1 MKWASVLSGPEVKLR
16 KQTEGQAFVESC
28 AVALKE
34 KLGTDSPDLLVA
46 FVSGHFKDTYERVP
60 ELIYKHLKPKAMIG
74 CSALGLIGGGVEVEQ
89 EPAISFTGAVMP
101 GVAVKSFH
109 IEDGELPD
117 LDDPPHCW
125 EELVG
130 VPSHEEPNFLLLPDP
145 FSFRIDVFV
154 EGLDYAFSKAV
165 KVGGLASG
173 GSRIGSHALFK
184 DKSVHRTGL
193 VGVAVSGNIVVDS
206 IVAQGCRPIAKAYRV
221 TKCHQNILF
230 ELDGKPAVHV
240 LKEVIE
246 ALSPRDQDLARTAIF
261 MGVAMDEF
269 KDDPGQGDFLI
280 RNIVGIEPTSGALVI
295 GELLRKERTVQ
306 FHLRDAA
313 TSDDDLRFMLK
324 RYLDDHSQA
333 SDKALGAI
341 LFSCTGRGQHLYG
354 STNHDSNC
362 FQEYLGEVPLGG
374 FFCNGEIGP
383 VGGSTFLHGFTSSF
397 GIFRDK
403 APK

>member
-1 MKWASVLSGPEVKLR
+1 MKWASVLSGPEQKVQKDR
-16 KQTEGQAFVESC
+16 DGAEIIEKC
-28 AVALKE
+28 ASDLIE
-34 KLGTDSPDLLVA
+34 KLETDSPDLLIA
-46 FVSGHFKDTYERVP
+46 FVSPHFQGIYDRVP
-60 ELIYKHLKPKAMIG
+60 EIIYKHLKPKALIG
-74 CSALGLIGGGVEVEQ
+74 CSALGLIGGGMEIEQ
-89 EPAISFTGAVMP
+89 ERAVSLTGAIMP
-101 GVAVKSFH
+101 DVSVQSFH
-109 IEDGELPD
+109 IEDVELPD

-130 VPSHEEPNFLLLPDP
+130 VPARDEPNFLLLPDP

-173 GSRIGSHALFK
+173 GTRVGSHALFK
-184 DKSVHRTGL
+184 DKGVHRSGL
-193 VGVAVSGNIVVDS
+193 VGVAISGNVVVDS
-206 IVAQGCRPIAKAYRV
+206 IVAQGCRPIAKTYRV
-221 TKCHQNILF
+221 TKCHKNILF

-246 ALSPRDQDLARTAIF
+246 DLSPRDQDLARIAIF

-269 KDDPGQGDFLI
+269 KDHPGQGDFLI

-295 GELLRKERTVQ
+295 GEVLRKERTVQ

-324 RYLDDHSQA
+324 RYCDDHSRDG
-333 SDKALGAI
+333 DKALGAI

-354 STNHDSNC
+354 SANHDSNC
-362 FQEYLGEVPLGG
+362 FHEYLGEVPLGG

-403 APK
+403 D

>member
-1 MKWASVLSGPEVKLR
+1 MKWASVLSGPELKEP
-16 KQTEGQAFVESC
+16 KEGDGTDFIESC
-28 AVALKE
+28 AAGLKE
-34 KLGTDSPDLLVA
+34 KLGTDSPDLLIA
-46 FVSGHFKDTYERVP
+46 FVSPHFQSVYERVP
-60 ELIYKHLKPKAMIG
+60 ELIHKHLKPKALIG
-74 CSALGLIGGGVEVEQ
+74 CSALGLIGGGKEVEQ
-89 EPAISFTGAVMP
+89 ERAISFTGALMP
-101 GVAVKSFH
+101 GVQVKSFH
-109 IEDGELPD
+109 IEDDELPD
-117 LDDPPHCW
+117 LDDPPHFW
-125 EELVG
+125 EDLVG
-130 VPSHEEPNFLLLPDP
+130 VASHDEPDFLLLPDP

-154 EGLDYAFSKAV
+154 DGLDYAFSKAV
-165 KVGGLASG
+165 KIGGLASG
-173 GSRIGSHALFK
+173 GTRIGSHALFR

-206 IVAQGCRPIAKAYRV
+206 IVAQGCRPIAKPLRV
-221 TKCHQNILF
+221 TKCHKNILF

-246 ALSPRDQDLARTAIF
+246 DLSPRDQDLARTAIF

-269 KDDPGQGDFLI
+269 KDHPGQGDFLI

-295 GELLRKERTVQ
+295 GEMLRKERTVQ

-324 RYLDDHSQA
+324 RYSDEHAKGSQKA
-333 SDKALGAI
+333 SGAI

-354 STNHDSNC
+354 SVNHDSDC

-403 APK
+403 A